1 MPYHLLHNAAA
12 WNAVSPPTQ
21 RCCRSAVS
29 PTQCCCPKCRIT
41 SYAMLLPKCRITYTM
56 LLPEVPYH
64 ILRNAAAWNAV
75 SPPTQCCCL
84 KCHITSY
91 IRLLPEV
98 PYHLLHN
105 AAARSAVSPPTQCC
119 CQKCRITSYTALL
132 PEVSYHLHNA
142 AARSAVSPPT
152 QCCCLKCRFASHH
165 GANLPV
171 VVFLHNT
178 KQTCI
183 QRDCFGRLGSEC
195 HSRAHSSNCG
205 QPLCFK
211 NSEHADPSLG
221 VVTYREGCKLHKLMV
236 FQNRKTQW
244 SFCRIKEVGDLEY
257 RKRRSSL
264 SYIRRLK

>member
-1 MPYHLLHNAAA
+1 
-12 WNAVSPPTQ
+12 
-21 RCCRSAVS
+21 
-29 PTQCCCPKCRIT
+29 
-41 SYAMLLPKCRITYTM
+41 
-56 LLPEVPYH
+56 
-64 ILRNAAAWNAV
+64 
-75 SPPTQCCCL
+75 
-84 KCHITSY
+84 
-91 IRLLPEV
+91 V